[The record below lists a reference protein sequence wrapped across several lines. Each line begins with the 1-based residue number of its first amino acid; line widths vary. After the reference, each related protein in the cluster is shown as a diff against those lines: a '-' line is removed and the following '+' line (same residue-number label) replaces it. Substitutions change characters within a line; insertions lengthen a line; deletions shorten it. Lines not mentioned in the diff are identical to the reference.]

1 MAEEKKRRPRL
12 HLTGTFLGDDEKSF
26 ALEVTCEG
34 NTEIITTMLL
44 AAAQK
49 EPMIRIALDTASEY
63 LKHEHPVKREDLV
76 DALVNRFATAHADEL
91 GDMDENT
98 KAMLTKVLKGMV
110 PSQGDA

>member
-1 MAEEKKRRPRL
+1 MSEEKKKRPRL
-12 HLTGTFLGDDEKSF
+12 HLTGTFLGDDEKSL

-44 AAAQK
+44 AAASK

-76 DALVNRFATAHADEL
+76 DALVNRFATEHADV